1 MSNMRMAGVVFAV
14 VTLGASVARGAE
26 QTCTGA
32 ISDSMCGASH
42 AGMRTHGEKVTDRE
56 CTIACLNYQTPGAPK
71 YVFVSGGKVYPVA
84 NQTFTG
90 LGRRSGEPIRLTG
103 ELDASGAIT
112 IAKIDAA
119 KKG

>member
-1 MSNMRMAGVVFAV
+1 MRRLAVLLAGLCWALTGGSLV
-14 VTLGASVARGAE
+14 RAE
-26 QTCTGA
+26 QKTWTGA

-56 CTIACLNYQTPGAPK
+56 CTVACLNYQTPGSPK
-71 YVFVSGGKVYPVA
+71 YVFVTGGKVYPIA

-90 LGRRSGEPIRLTG
+90 LGRRSGEPMIVTG

-112 IAKIDAA
+112 IAKIEPV
-119 KKG
+119 KK